1 MIRPADTLLL
11 ALRAVTAQRMR
22 SFLTVLGIAVGI
34 AAVIL
39 LTSIGEGIHRFVL
52 AEFTQFG
59 TNVISVAP
67 GKVKTSGAPPSGIP
81 TSVRPLTLED
91 ARALERL
98 PNVTAVTPVV
108 WGNSEVNGN
117 GRLRRTTVYGV
128 GPDMLKVFRIKVRSG
143 QFLPPE
149 ASDSARAFVVLGAK
163 LKQELFGNGNPLG
176 ARVRIGGLQ
185 FRVIGVL
192 EAKGQILGVDMD
204 DTAWV
209 PAARALELYNRDS
222 LMEINISYAEDE
234 PAKRVSEAAL
244 TLLKARHGRED
255 FTLTT
260 QEDMLR
266 TLSNILDILTMAVGA
281 LGGISL
287 LVGGVGIVTIM
298 TIAVTERTGEIG
310 LLAAIGAPR
319 RVILA
324 LFLGEAVA
332 LSAVGGILGLVFGIG
347 LAQLLHFAVPALPVH
362 TPLTFVILAEAVA
375 VLIGLLAGVLPARRA
390 ALLDPVT
397 ALREE

>member
-1 MIRPADTLLL
+1 MIRFTDALFL
-11 ALRAVTAQRMR
+11 ALRAIAAQRMR

-52 AEFTQFG
+52 SEFTQFG
-59 TNVISVAP
+59 TNVIGIVP
-67 GKVKTSGAPPSGIP
+67 GKVKTAGAPPSGIP

-98 PNVTAVTPVV
+98 PNVAAVTPIV
-108 WGNSEVNGN
+108 WGNSEVGGN

-128 GPDMLKVFRIKVRSG
+128 GPDMMTMFRIKIGSG

-149 ASDSARAFVVLGAK
+149 ESDNARAFVVLGAK
-163 LKQELFGNGNPLG
+163 LKRELFGGDNPLG

-192 EAKGQILGVDMD
+192 EAKGQILGIDMD
-204 DTAWV
+204 DTAYI
-209 PAARALELYNRDS
+209 PTARALELYNRDG
-222 LMEINISYAEDE
+222 LMEIHATYAEGM
-234 PAKRVSEAAL
+234 PAKAVTEAIK

-255 FTLTT
+255 FTITT

-266 TLSNILDILTMAVGA
+266 TLSKILDILTMAVGA

-298 TIAVTERTGEIG
+298 TIAVAERTGEIG
-310 LLAAIGAPR
+310 LLTALGAPR
-319 RVILA
+319 RVVLG

-332 LSAVGGILGLVFGIG
+332 LAALGGVLGLALGIG
-347 LAQLLHFAVPALPVH
+347 IAQLLRLAVPALPVH
-362 TPLTFVILAEAVA
+362 TPIAFVLLAETVA
-375 VLIGLLAGVLPARRA
+375 IAIGLVAGVLPARRA
-390 ALLDPVT
+390 ARLDPVE
-397 ALREE
+397 ALRDE

>member
-11 ALRAVTAQRMR
+11 AMRAVTAQRMR

-163 LKQELFGNGNPLG
+163 LKQELFGSDNPLG

-204 DTAWV
+204 DTAWI
-209 PAARALELYNRDS
+209 PAARALELYNRNG
-222 LMEINISYAEDE
+222 LMEINISYAEGE
-234 PAKRVSEAAL
+234 PAKRVSEAAGA
-244 TLLKARHGRED
+244 LLKARHGRED

-332 LSAVGGILGLVFGIG
+332 LSAVGGVLGLVFGIG

-362 TPLTFVILAEAVA
+362 TPLSFVILAESVA

-390 ALLDPVT
+390 ALLDPVV

>member
-1 MIRPADTLLL
+1 MIRPADILLL

-128 GPDMLKVFRIKVRSG
+128 GPDMLKVFRIKVGSG

-209 PAARALELYNRDS
+209 PAARALELYNRDG
-222 LMEINISYAEDE
+222 LMEINISYAEGE

-319 RVILA
+319 HVILA

-347 LAQLLHFAVPALPVH
+347 LAQLLHIAVPALPVH
-362 TPLTFVILAEAVA
+362 TPLSFVILAEAVA